1 MDQVENYPNV
11 ELSKWGLVLCQCIT
25 VIFFIDAMCRIK
37 RALKSQSS
45 VLNMKS
51 MCLQMSMFSLYIVSF
66 TIYIVYALLVNAY
79 DSNTLTVDGP
89 YLTNLDSESIQNF
102 SFLVKQKTI
111 ASIVEL
117 VLEYSCQIIMA
128 AILLQLLTPN
138 HQVKGEIT
146 EEEEGT
152 EEEESELPPEMDLK
166 NTFDT
171 EISMP
176 DLLQSSETQ
185 DVLFTPR

>member
-1 MDQVENYPNV
+1 
-11 ELSKWGLVLCQCIT
+11 
-25 VIFFIDAMCRIK
+25 
-37 RALKSQSS
+37 
-45 VLNMKS
+45 MKS

-138 HQVKGEIT
+138 HQAKGEIT